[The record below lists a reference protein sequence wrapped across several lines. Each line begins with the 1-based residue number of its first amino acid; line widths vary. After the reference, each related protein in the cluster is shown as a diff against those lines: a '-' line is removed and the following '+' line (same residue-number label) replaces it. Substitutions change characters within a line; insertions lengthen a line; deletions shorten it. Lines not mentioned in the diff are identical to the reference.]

1 MRPPVVVSIAGS
13 DPSGGAGLQA
23 DLRTCTALGAY
34 AGAIPTCITV
44 QDTAG
49 VRRVEALAG
58 DLVREQIDV
67 VLADLRPDA
76 IKIGLLPSV
85 EVVEAVAGGIAAHG
99 SVPVVL
105 DPVQVAT
112 SGDGL
117 SSAPAY
123 AALIELLLP
132 RATLVTPNLAEA
144 ASLAGFP
151 VTGEADLERAARA
164 IRARGARAVLVKGGH
179 LAGDALDVLLTE
191 EDERVELR
199 ARRIPGPPIHGTGC
213 TLSTAIAVHLA
224 RGMGLT
230 EAVRAAK
237 HWVAERIT
245 AAVRIGRGAAVLPP

>member
-1 MRPPVVVSIAGS
+1 VRPPVVVSIAGS

-44 QDTAG
+44 QDTGG

-58 DLVREQIDV
+58 DLVREQIDL

-76 IKIGLLPSV
+76 IKIGLLPTV
-85 EVVEAVAGGIAAHG
+85 EVVEAVAGGLAAYA
-99 SVPVVL
+99 SAPVVL

-112 SGDGL
+112 SGDAL

-132 RATLVTPNLAEA
+132 RAAIVTPNLAEA

-151 VTGEADLERAARA
+151 VVEEGDLERAARA

-179 LAGDALDVLLTE
+179 LGGDALDVLVTPDGE
-191 EDERVELR
+191 KVELR
-199 ARRIPGPPIHGTGC
+199 GPRIPGPAIHGTGC

-224 RGMGLT
+224 RGDGLAV
-230 EAVRAAK
+230 AVRAAK
-237 HWVAERIT
+237 EWVAGRIA
-245 AAVRIGRGAAVLPP
+245 AAVRIGRGAAVLP

>member
-23 DLRTCTALGAY
+23 DLRTCTVLGAY

-44 QDTAG
+44 QDTEG
-49 VRRVEALAG
+49 VRRVDSLAG
-58 DLVREQIDV
+58 ELVRAQIDL
-67 VLADLRPDA
+67 VLADLRPGA
-76 IKIGLLPSV
+76 VKIGLLPSV
-85 EVVEAVAGGIAAHG
+85 EVVEAVAEGLAAYG
-99 SVPVVL
+99 STPIVL

-112 SGDGL
+112 SGDAL
-117 SSAPAY
+117 SPASAY

-144 ASLAGFP
+144 ASLAGFR
-151 VTGEADLERAARA
+151 VEEAQDFERAARA

-179 LAGDALDVLLTE
+179 LDGDALDLLLTG
-191 EDERVELR
+191 DERVELR
-199 ARRIPGPPIHGTGC
+199 APRIPGPPIHGTGC

-224 RGMGLT
+224 RGDALVP
-230 EAVRAAK
+230 AVRAAK
-237 HWVAERIT
+237 EWIGGRIA